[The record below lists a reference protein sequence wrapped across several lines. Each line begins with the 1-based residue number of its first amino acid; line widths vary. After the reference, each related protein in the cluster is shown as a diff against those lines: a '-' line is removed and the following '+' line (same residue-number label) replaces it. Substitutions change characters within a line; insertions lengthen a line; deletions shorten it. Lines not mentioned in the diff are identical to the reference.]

1 MAKNLSMDFIYLF
14 LLTSPSEVIRAEL
27 IEFVMEQFVLFA
39 LEKSLIKFEYHRVLV
54 GFLD

>member
-27 IEFVMEQFVLFA
+27 IEFVMEQFVLFT
-39 LEKSLIKFEYHRVLV
+39 LE
-54 GFLD
+54 